1 MARNGSIATVL
12 VAALVVA
19 VAVDAVERSV
29 NSYCMEDCYNECM
42 HIRIFN
48 EGECKKDCS
57 LACAKYAMKKAMREE
72 EDYAKFFP
80 SWI

>member
-1 MARNGSIATVL
+1 MARNGWIVV
-12 VAALVVA
+12 VAVLVVA
-19 VAVDAVERSV
+19 LIGAEAAER
-29 NSYCMEDCYNECM
+29 NGNAYCMEDCYSECM
-42 HIRIFN
+42 QIRIFN

-57 LACAKYAMKKAMREE
+57 IACAKYAMKKALREE